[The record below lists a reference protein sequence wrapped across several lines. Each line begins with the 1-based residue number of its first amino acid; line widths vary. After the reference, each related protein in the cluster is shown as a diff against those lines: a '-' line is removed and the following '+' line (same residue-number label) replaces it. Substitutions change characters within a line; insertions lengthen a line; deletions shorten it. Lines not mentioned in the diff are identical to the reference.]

1 MFQRGFFSVFS
12 NKHYNFYNKYLWKN
26 VHPVYI
32 AGIQTHDLK
41 NMNLLLKP
49 QDQGS
54 RPHFCTFYL

>member
-41 NMNLLLKP
+41 NMSHLP
-49 QDQGS
+49 
-54 RPHFCTFYL
+54 

>member
-1 MFQRGFFSVFS
+1 M
-12 NKHYNFYNKYLWKN
+12 WKN

-54 RPHFCTFYL
+54 RDTKVALTQIVGNAR